1 MYKSIFAGIA
11 LSAAAAA
18 MTTGAFAQSYTVDP
32 RHTHVT
38 WSVNHFGASTFR
50 GKLNK
55 TSGKVV
61 LDPAGKTGSVEIVV
75 DPTGNLSGD
84 ERLDKHLQTEDFFN
98 PAKFATATFKSTKV
112 EFNGSTPSK
121 IDGNLTLL
129 GVTRPLTLTVISFNC
144 KLHPMLKK
152 DFCGADATATI
163 KRSDWGMKFDVPNIG
178 DDVKLDIAI
187 EAMKD

>member
-1 MYKSIFAGIA
+1 
-11 LSAAAAA
+11 

-61 LDPAGKTGSVEIVV
+61 LDSAGKTGSVEIVV
-75 DPTGNLSGD
+75 DPTGSLSGD

-98 PAKFATATFKSTKV
+98 PAKFATATFKSTRV
-112 EFNGSTPSK
+112 EFSGNAPSK

-163 KRSDWGMKFDVPNIG
+163 KRSDWGMKFLVPNIG

-187 EAMKD
+187 EAIKD